1 VKPNLSFTL
10 FFCKFG
16 KQFEVKI
23 MLTKFIN
30 YLRYEKRYS
39 ERTVSIYSESIRQL
53 LSSAGVNED
62 DTQALSE
69 LTSVDVRTWMA
80 NMLRSGQTTR
90 TINLKISAANRFFR
104 FLLRENVIDKN
115 PLQNVQRP
123 KTSKRLPEFFE
134 EKALKDYL
142 NSDEKTEDFIA
153 LRDMVI
159 IELLYVSGI
168 RRAELLSLRP
178 CDIFMPENVLRITGK
193 GDKQREVPLPQTTI
207 ERLQNYFAVR
217 QETFPTLTATDK
229 LFVSDKG
236 KSLYPYVINR
246 VVAKC
251 LAHQEGFTGK
261 KSPHVLRHSLA
272 THLLNNGADIMSI
285 KETLGH
291 SSLAATQVYT
301 HNSFKKL
308 KNIYEK
314 AHPRAKRK

>member
-1 VKPNLSFTL
+1 
-10 FFCKFG
+10 
-16 KQFEVKI
+16 
-23 MLTKFIN
+23 
-30 YLRYEKRYS
+30 
-39 ERTVSIYSESIRQL
+39 
-53 LSSAGVNED
+53 
-62 DTQALSE
+62 
-69 LTSVDVRTWMA
+69 
-80 NMLRSGQTTR
+80 
-90 TINLKISAANRFFR
+90 
-104 FLLRENVIDKN
+104 
-115 PLQNVQRP
+115 
-123 KTSKRLPEFFE
+123 
-134 EKALKDYL
+134 
-142 NSDEKTEDFIA
+142 
-153 LRDMVI
+153 
-159 IELLYVSGI
+159 
-168 RRAELLSLRP
+168 
-178 CDIFMPENVLRITGK
+178 MPENVLRITGK